1 MVTNAIL
8 NSLAVA
14 GIVIIIFPF
23 IGYTMGKSITLGIL
37 MAKYQFDKVHFNQ
50 QKKQGKIG

>member
-8 NSLAVA
+8 NSLSVA

-50 QKKQGKIG
+50 QKNKEK